1 MIDKKTLNA
10 LKETIHKLETNQN
23 NIGDKIIAGRGNPTP
38 QFSLKPP
45 KEESENKSKNKK

>member
-1 MIDKKTLNA
+1 MIDKKTLNI
-10 LKETIHKLETNQN
+10 LKDTIEKL
-23 NIGDKIIAGRGNPTP
+23 DKIENLGHKVMAGRVNPTP